1 MSSSFDIRMTGLN
14 ELRAD
19 LGSAITKAPVQTRQ
33 AVEVTSR
40 KVKDSMR
47 ARAAEIGPHAKA
59 YPNSI
64 SYDILYANAVSVR
77 SEIGPDKDKP
87 QGALG
92 NLLNFGSVHNPPH
105 EHVGAAL
112 DENEA
117 DFERGLDLAMA
128 SILW

>member
-1 MSSSFDIRMTGLN
+1 MSDFKIVTTGLN

-40 KVKDSMR
+40 KIKDSAR
-47 ARAAEIGPHAKA
+47 SRAAGIGPHARL
-59 YPNSI
+59 YPNAI
-64 SYDILYANAVSVR
+64 TYDILYATAVLVR
-77 SEIGPDKDKP
+77 SEIGPDKDLP
-87 QGALG
+87 QGPLG
-92 NLLNFGSVHNPPH
+92 TILENGSVHNPPH
-105 EHVGAAL
+105 AHLGPAV